1 MIPLSNKQKAL
12 LSIAIKAAYEVA
24 QRHHATDDLS
34 LEEWRHEQVQKV
46 TGCAG
51 LSKAQQKHYRALKNH
66 FETLAGKPV
75 NFVQAVLAGKPTK
88 ASPEADTYEARQIQ
102 IKLIWDNL
110 LDHGLRMQ
118 KLGRVTECITAAYV
132 EKLAQAKYK
141 IDHTQYHRLTL
152 TQLKQLLFTVRN
164 RIASKEKGKSAS
176 RNKKQTLTK

>member
-34 LEEWRHEQVQKV
+34 LEEWRHEQVEKI
-46 TGCAG
+46 TGCKG

-75 NFVQAVLAGKPTK
+75 NFNQVILAGTPTRN
-88 ASPEADTYEARQIQ
+88 APVDDSYENRQIQ

-110 LDHGLRMQ
+110 LDHGLRMTQ
-118 KLGRVTECITAAYV
+118 LGRADECITANYV
-132 EKLAQAKYK
+132 QKLAQSKYK
-141 IDHTQYHRLTL
+141 IDHTQYHRLTV
-152 TQLKQLLFTVRN
+152 TQLKQLLYTVRN
-164 RIASKEKGKSAS
+164 RIASKEEGKSKT
-176 RNKKQTLTK
+176 RNKKQSATK